1 MSESTDRP
9 MILIIDDEPD
19 TVQIIELW
27 LADSYAV
34 RTATSGA
41 AGLDALD
48 PAVDVVLLDRRMPG
62 ISGDDVLR
70 RIRER
75 AEAYQ
80 VGLVTATDPDF
91 DLIELDFDTFVKK
104 PLDESTIID
113 TVERLLARTSYDTS
127 VQERYA
133 VAETLA
139 LLEEVKTEK
148 ELATSNRYQE
158 LTERFATLDEV
169 VTTEAAELS
178 RREL

>member
-9 MILIIDDEPD
+9 VVLIVDDEPD
-19 TVQIIELW
+19 IVQIIELW
-27 LADSYAV
+27 LADSYEV

-62 ISGDDVLR
+62 ISGDDVLT

-91 DLIELDFDTFVKK
+91 DLIDLDFDTFVKK

-113 TVERLLARTSYDTS
+113 TVERLLARNSYDTS
-127 VQERYA
+127 VQERYTI
-133 VAETLA
+133 AETIA
-139 LLEEVKTEK
+139 LLEKVKTKK
-148 ELATSNRYQE
+148 ELATSDRYQE
-158 LTERFATLDEV
+158 LSERLATLDEV
-169 VTTEAAELS
+169 VTTEAPELS
-178 RREL
+178 RR